1 MLTKTAPVRVKVCG
15 ITNIDDGVRAA
26 NLGASALGFIF
37 WPHSPRYVSPDRAA
51 SVVEATGPMT
61 SAVGVFV
68 DDTAAHIHQTVAAA
82 KLDVVQLHGDEPTE
96 LIAALKVRVIRA
108 VALGASAPE
117 TPIELI
123 PPNVTVLLDAHDPLK
138 RGGSGQQVDW
148 TEAARWARERPVIL
162 SGGLRP
168 DNVTAAIEQVRPYG
182 VDVSSGVE
190 AEPGRKDAKKL
201 EAFFEAVA
209 AAQAVERVDD

>member
-1 MLTKTAPVRVKVCG
+1 MPAKTTPVRVKVCG

-37 WPHSPRYVSPDRAA
+37 WPHSPRYVSPDRAV

-68 DDTAAHIHQTVAAA
+68 DDTAARIHQTVAAA

-117 TPIELI
+117 MPIELI
-123 PPNVTVLLDAHDPLK
+123 PHNVTVLLDAHDPLK

-162 SGGLRP
+162 SGRP
-168 DNVTAAIEQVRPYG
+168 DNVAAAIERVRPYG

-209 AAQAVERVDD
+209 AAQAVGRVDD